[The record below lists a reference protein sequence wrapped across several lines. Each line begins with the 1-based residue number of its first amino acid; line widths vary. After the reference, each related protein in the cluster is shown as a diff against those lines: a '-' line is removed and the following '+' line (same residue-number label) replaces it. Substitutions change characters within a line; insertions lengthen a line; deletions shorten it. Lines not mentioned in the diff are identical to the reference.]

1 MVILI
6 NMVAILMISA
16 KLTTLDRLK
25 IKVFWNNGY
34 SVIICA
40 HGVTNKVLSRDP
52 NNIAYVVMWPKF
64 SISVREVIIS

>member
-1 MVILI
+1 
-6 NMVAILMISA
+6 MISA

-25 IKVFWNNGY
+25 IKVFWINGY

-40 HGVTNKVLSRDP
+40 HDVTNKVLSSDP
-52 NNIAYVVMWPKF
+52 DYVVYVVMWPKF